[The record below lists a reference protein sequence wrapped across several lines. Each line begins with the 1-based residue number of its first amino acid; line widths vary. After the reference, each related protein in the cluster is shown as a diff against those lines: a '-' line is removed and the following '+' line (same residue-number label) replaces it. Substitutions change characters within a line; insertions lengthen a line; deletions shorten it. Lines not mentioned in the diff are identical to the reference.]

1 LRDGEETVLRETD
14 ASVSGADK
22 ADRGWRSRARTFVV
36 GRSLAEC
43 IESGRD
49 NILLLRL
56 LAALMVIFGHGCV
69 LAGPENV
76 VFDPLHRI
84 VSPAYTHQVGV
95 MMFFAISGF
104 LVTLSYLRRPD
115 LLRFLRARALRLW
128 PALIV
133 CVAIWSFVLGPM
145 LSTLPVHDYLANGD
159 NHGSAFLYF
168 RKNIS
173 LVDVWPFLPGLFATN
188 PVPFHVNASL
198 WTIPYEA
205 KMYVCVAVFGV
216 TRLLRLPW
224 VASLLIALVFAR
236 LVLWPMYTG
245 TVTMPAVLFFG
256 LQLTGFF
263 GAGAIACL
271 LRRHVPISTGLMIFI
286 LVLSFSMRTS
296 IHATPFM
303 WLAVGY
309 FVFWFSYVPRIPPI
323 PRGLDL
329 SYGSYLWAFPT
340 QQSVVLIAGV
350 TNPIALFAIVTPIV
364 LAIATFSWLYIEKPA
379 LRLKNFPWRRAD
391 AAKPNANVLTSSM
404 PIGTA

>member
-1 LRDGEETVLRETD
+1 VTGEETLVGETSI
-14 ASVSGADK
+14 SVNDADK
-22 ADRGWRSRARTFVV
+22 SGRGWKSRARTFIV
-36 GRSLAEC
+36 GRSLAAC

-49 NILLLRL
+49 NILELRL
-56 LAALMVIFGHGCV
+56 LAALMVIFGHSYV
-69 LAGPENV
+69 LVGPQRV
-76 VFDPLHRI
+76 ADDPLHRLLP
-84 VSPAYTHQVGV
+84 PAFMHQIGV

-104 LVTLSYLRRPD
+104 LVTLSYQRRPD

-133 CVAIWSFVLGPM
+133 CAAMWSFVIGPM
-145 LSTLPVHDYLANGD
+145 LSSLPVQDYFADGD
-159 NHGSAFLYF
+159 NHGTAFLYF
-168 RKNIS
+168 RKSIS
-173 LVDVWPFLPGLFATN
+173 LVDIWPFLPGLFATN
-188 PVPFHVNASL
+188 PVAFHVNASL

-205 KMYVCVAVFGV
+205 KMYLCVALFGV
-216 TRLLRLPW
+216 TRLLRFPW
-224 VASLLIALVFAR
+224 AASVLIGLVFAK

-271 LRRHVPISTGLMIFI
+271 LRRHVPISTGLMILI
-286 LVLSFSMRTS
+286 LVLCLSLRTW

-309 FVFWFSYVPRIPPI
+309 FVFWFSYVPRIPSI

-364 LAIATFSWLYIEKPA
+364 LGIATLSWLYIEKPA
-379 LRLKNFPWRRAD
+379 LRLKNFRWRRAD
-391 AAKPNANVLTSSM
+391 EAKPLTSSI